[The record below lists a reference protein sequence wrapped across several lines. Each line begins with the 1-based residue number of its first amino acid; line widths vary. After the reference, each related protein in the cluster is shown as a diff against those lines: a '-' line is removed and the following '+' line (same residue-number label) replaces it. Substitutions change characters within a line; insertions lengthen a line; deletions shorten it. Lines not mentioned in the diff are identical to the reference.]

1 MGWFGLLDTQQIKH
15 PGWCRIVGGVVA
27 LFVLCENGY
36 VKVKLVWGGNK
47 IRPLRACL
55 PLAYDALACDG

>member
-1 MGWFGLLDTQQIKH
+1 M
-15 PGWCRIVGGVVA
+15 GGVVA